1 MRVFAFF
8 LYFVASLT
16 ISREFNLT
24 VQQDVH
30 GTWRSSVI
38 LPCSYSPVH
47 DTLHRVTWRMHGQMI
62 LASDS
67 TGDHTFLTKDR
78 GRLSLPWERQGGAVS
93 LTIMNLQIDDGGQY
107 SCEVSLML
115 NGTGDLVKKEAVIN
129 LDVRKVAVT
138 KPLIQHEGSS
148 LEVSE
153 GATVNLTCSAE
164 GSPPITYRWF
174 KRDQAP
180 GSGTVFQSGISLLIN
195 NFQASHSGTYYCE
208 AENRIPAKT
217 TQQSEEVHL
226 SVRDDIIAQ
235 WTTPKSRMVSPEDTV
250 PTEWSGSTHH
260 TKAPS
265 SANAAGAASQT
276 PPSTR
281 ILKTVMHTTESHG
294 NNRRPYHTDPTGRHT
309 PVNNMTT
316 THSAASSASSGLA
329 LPYIILIIVLSLAF
343 LCILI
348 VAVVIQRRRRKTSG
362 QISEMPSMNAL
373 NARAS
378 QDSAAVNVPPQGNGC
393 HQTSGQNRTT
403 AMPRTQNEYQLMTAK
418 ESEYQAISRKP
429 ENEYELLMQPRQE

>member
-16 ISREFNLT
+16 ISRAEFNLT

-226 SVRDDIIAQ
+226 SVR
-235 WTTPKSRMVSPEDTV
+235 
-250 PTEWSGSTHH
+250 
-260 TKAPS
+260 
-265 SANAAGAASQT
+265 
-276 PPSTR
+276 
-281 ILKTVMHTTESHG
+281 
-294 NNRRPYHTDPTGRHT
+294 
-309 PVNNMTT
+309 
-316 THSAASSASSGLA
+316 ASSASSGLA